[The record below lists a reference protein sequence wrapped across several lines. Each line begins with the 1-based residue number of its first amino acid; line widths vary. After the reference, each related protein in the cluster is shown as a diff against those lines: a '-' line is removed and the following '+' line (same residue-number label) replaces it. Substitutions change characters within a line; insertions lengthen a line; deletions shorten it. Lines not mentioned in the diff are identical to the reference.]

1 MGEIFVKHLA
11 RQAET
16 CVRTFLDSEDS
27 SLSKSGS
34 LWGRVGHSNWLIVYV
49 GIDTETSFKIII

>member
-1 MGEIFVKHLA
+1 MKHLA

-16 CVRTFLDSEDS
+16 CMRAFLDNEDS
-27 SLSKSGS
+27 SLSKSWS

-49 GIDTETSFKIII
+49 GIDTEMSFKSII